1 VWMLHFVQLPVH
13 VYTMYRDANHKKSTY
28 LKQVLGKQ
36 KYTSLNLK
44 ESDKMHYE
52 GKF

>member
-1 VWMLHFVQLPVH
+1 
-13 VYTMYRDANHKKSTY
+13 MYRDANHKESTY